1 MKTKLIVALVIISFA
16 AVAIVTAVGAQRGM
30 GPGRPMKPSPGT
42 SELGCPMWGLGP
54 RIVQQLNLTQDQ
66 VNQLRQ
72 LRQDFW
78 NDTQATREQLQTK
91 FKQMIGLWT
100 AAQPDVSQIKALASD
115 IDALRAEI
123 RDAGIDYMIRALSVL
138 TPAQR
143 DKLRTMIKDMGANCL
158 KMCGGCCFCPCIGCG
173 PCVGCGPGIGC
184 GLGIGMGP
192 GAGMG
197 AGLGPRNATGPR
209 AQMGTCPNMKK

>member
-1 MKTKLIVALVIISFA
+1 LKTKLIVALVIISFA

-30 GPGRPMKPSPGT
+30 GPGRPAGPSPGT
-42 SELGCPMWGLGP
+42 PGLGCPMWGLGP
-54 RIVQQLNLTQDQ
+54 RIAQQLNLTQDQ

-91 FKQMIGLWT
+91 CKQMIELWT
-100 AAQPDVSQIKALASD
+100 AAQPDAGRIKALAAD

-123 RDAGIDYMIRALSVL
+123 RDAGIDYMIRALGVL

-158 KMCGGCCFCPCIGCG
+158 KMGGGYCF
-173 PCVGCGPGIGC
+173 GPGIGC
-184 GLGIGMGP
+184 GLGLGLGP

-209 AQMGTCPNMKK
+209 AQMGICPNMKK